1 MSTDEQQGGGELVR
15 ASAWMA
21 LGTIVSRL
29 SGFVRLFLLAY
40 VLGSALDADIF
51 NNANTVPN
59 AVYILVAGG
68 IFNVVLVPQ
77 LVRAMKHDADGG
89 DAYAQRIMTLGLGV
103 LALATV
109 VLVAAA
115 PWVVRLVFADSF
127 FEPELAA
134 QRADAELLM
143 RLCMPQVFF
152 YGAFV
157 LAGQILNSRR
167 RFGPMMWAPIVNN
180 LVACLVLVVY
190 AVVFGAAERG
200 TTDVDGF
207 TTGEAWLLGAGST
220 AGIVVQ
226 ALVLVPYLRSVG
238 FRFRPRFD
246 LRGTGLGHTLRLGYW
261 TLLFILVN
269 QVAFVVVNRLA
280 TSATVSGAT
289 DGSTAGGSAVYQMG
303 FLISQVP
310 HGVVTVSLATALMPT
325 LSALAADRAY
335 APMRAELMRTL
346 RLALAVVAPIAVGVA
361 CLGPQAIAPLHAWGS
376 IGDNA
381 EVIGHA
387 VQAFAPAIV
396 LFSVHYV
403 MMRGFYADEDTRTP
417 FFVQVLVAATNIT
430 LAVTFVRTVEPELVP
445 AALAL
450 AYGGAY
456 LVGSVVVTTL
466 LSRRIGRVLDPVTLR
481 FLVRLVLALAVTAG
495 VVLAAVRLLDL
506 AGLDVDQSGGGLVA
520 LAVGGVLGVA
530 TYLLAGRVLRIA
542 EIGMVLKVVA
552 RRR

>member
-1 MSTDEQQGGGELVR
+1 MTDEQSGQELVR

-68 IFNVVLVPQ
+68 LFNVVLVPQ
-77 LVRAMKHDADGG
+77 LVRAMKNDPDGG
-89 DAYAQRIMTLGLGV
+89 DAYAQRIVTLGLGA

-109 VLVAAA
+109 VLVLAA
-115 PWVVRLVFADSF
+115 PLVVRLVFAGGFQDAD
-127 FEPELAA
+127 LAA

-157 LAGQILNSRR
+157 LAGQILNARR

-180 LVACLVLVVY
+180 LVSCLVLVAY
-190 AVVFGAAERG
+190 AVAFGAAERG

-207 TTGEAWLLGAGST
+207 STGEAWLLGLGST
-220 AGIVVQ
+220 AGIAVQ
-226 ALVLVPYLRSVG
+226 ALVLLPYLRSVG

-246 LRGTGLGHTLRLGYW
+246 WRGTGLGHTLRLGCW

-269 QVAFVVVNRLA
+269 QVAYVVVNRLA
-280 TSATVSGAT
+280 TSATVSGAE
-289 DGSTAGGSAVYQMG
+289 DGATAGGSAVYQMG

-325 LSALAADRAY
+325 LAALAADRAY
-335 APMRAELMRTL
+335 GRMRAELTRTL

-376 IGDNA
+376 IGENA

-387 VQAFAPAIV
+387 VQAFAPTIV

-417 FFVQVLVAATNIT
+417 FLVQAVVAGTNVA
-430 LAVTFVRTVEPELVP
+430 LAVALVRVVEPGLVP
-445 AALAL
+445 AGLAL
-450 AYGGAY
+450 AHGGAY
-456 LVGSVVVTTL
+456 LVGSVLVTWL
-466 LSRRIGRVLDPVTLR
+466 LSRRVGRVLDAVTVR
-481 FLVRLVLALAVTAG
+481 FLVRLVLVLAVMAG
-495 VVLAAVRLLDL
+495 VVLGSTQLVGL
-506 AGLDVDQSGGGLVA
+506 AGLDVHESAGGLVA

-530 TYLLAGRVLRIA
+530 TYLLGGRLLRIDEVAMVLRVA
-542 EIGMVLKVVA
+542 A
-552 RRR
+552 RRGRS

>member
-1 MSTDEQQGGGELVR
+1 
-15 ASAWMA
+15 MA

>member
-1 MSTDEQQGGGELVR
+1 MSAGEQTGQELVR

-21 LGTIVSRL
+21 LGTVVSRL

-77 LVRAMKHDADGG
+77 LVRAMKNDPDGG

-103 LALATV
+103 LAVATV
-109 VLVAAA
+109 VLVVAA
-115 PWVVRLVFADSF
+115 PWVVRLVFADGF
-127 FEPELAA
+127 LDLDA
-134 QRADAELLM
+134 QRADADLLM

-157 LAGQILNSRR
+157 LAGQILNARR

-180 LVACLVLVVY
+180 LVACVVLVAY
-190 AVVFGAAERG
+190 AVAFGPAERG
-200 TTDVDGF
+200 VTDVDGF

-220 AGIVVQ
+220 VGIAVQ
-226 ALVLVPYLRSVG
+226 ALVLVPYLRAVG

-269 QVAFVVVNRLA
+269 QVAYVVVNRLA
-280 TSATVSGAT
+280 TSATVAGAESGT
-289 DGSTAGGSAVYQMG
+289 TAGGSAVYQMG

-310 HGVVTVSLATALMPT
+310 HGVITVSLATALMPT
-325 LSALAADRAY
+325 LSALAADRELGR
-335 APMRAELMRTL
+335 MRAELTRTL

-361 CLGPQAIAPLHAWGS
+361 CLGPQAMAPLHAWGS

-381 EVIGHA
+381 DVIGHA

-417 FFVQVLVAATNIT
+417 FFVQALVAATNVTLAIT
-430 LAVTFVRTVEPELVP
+430 LVRTVEPELVP

-456 LVGSVVVTTL
+456 LVGSVAVTTL
-466 LSRRIGRVLDPVTLR
+466 LSRRIGRVMDAVTVR
-481 FLVRLVLALAVTAG
+481 FVVRLVVALTVMAA
-495 VVLAAVRLLDL
+495 VVLGSTWLLGR
-506 AGLDVDQSGGGLVA
+506 AGLDTQEGAGGLVA
-520 LAVGGVLGVA
+520 LAVGGLLGVS
-530 TYLLAGRVLRIA
+530 TYLVVGRLLRIA
-542 EIGMVLKVVA
+542 EIGLVLRTVA

>member
-1 MSTDEQQGGGELVR
+1 
-15 ASAWMA
+15 MA

-29 SGFVRLFLLAY
+29 SGFVRLFLLAF

-77 LVRAMKHDADGG
+77 LVRAMKNDADGG

-103 LALATV
+103 LLVATV
-109 VLVAAA
+109 ALVLLA
-115 PWVVRLVFADSF
+115 PLVVRLVFAERF
-127 FEPELAA
+127 FDAGLAE

-157 LAGQILNSRR
+157 LAGQVLNARR

-180 LVACLVLVVY
+180 LVACLVLVAY
-190 AVVFGAAERG
+190 ALAFGVAERG

-207 TTGEAWLLGAGST
+207 SSAEAWLLGLGST

-226 ALVLVPYLRSVG
+226 ALVLVPYLRRVG

-280 TSATVSGAT
+280 TSATVSGAE
-289 DGSTAGGSAVYQMG
+289 DGTTAGGSAVYQMG

-325 LSALAADRAY
+325 LASLAADRAY

-346 RLALAVVAPIAVGVA
+346 RLALAVVAPIAVAVA
-361 CLGPQAIAPLHAWGS
+361 CLGPQAIAPLHAWDS
-376 IGDNA
+376 IGENA
-381 EVIGHA
+381 TVIGLA

-417 FFVQVLVAATNIT
+417 FFVQALVAATNVA
-430 LAVTFVRTVEPELVP
+430 LAVTFVHAVDPQHVP

-456 LVGSVVVTTL
+456 LVGSVAVTTL
-466 LSRRIGRVLDPVTLR
+466 LSRRIGRVLDPATLR
-481 FLVRLVLALAVTAG
+481 FALKLAVALALTAA
-495 VVLAAVRLLDL
+495 VVLSSVRLLDV
-506 AGLDVDQSGGGLVA
+506 AGLDVDESAGGLVA
-520 LAVGGVLGVA
+520 LGVGGLLGVA
-530 TYLLAGRVLRIA
+530 TYLLAGRLLRIG
-542 EIGMVLKVVA
+542 EIGQVLAVVA

>member
-1 MSTDEQQGGGELVR
+1 VTTDEQQGGGELVR

-77 LVRAMKHDADGG
+77 LVRAMKHDPDGG

-109 VLVAAA
+109 VLVAVA
-115 PWVVRLVFADSF
+115 PLVVRLVFADSF

-180 LVACLVLVVY
+180 LVACLVLVAY
-190 AVVFGAAERG
+190 AVAFGAAERG

-207 TTGEAWLLGAGST
+207 SSGEAWLLGAGST
-220 AGIVVQ
+220 VGIVVQ
-226 ALVLVPYLRSVG
+226 ALVLVPYLRAVG

-335 APMRAELMRTL
+335 APMRAELTRTL

-376 IGDNA
+376 VGDNA

-417 FFVQVLVAATNIT
+417 FFVQLLVAATNIT
-430 LAVTFVRTVEPELVP
+430 LAVTFVRTVDPQDVP

-456 LVGSVVVTTL
+456 LVGSVAVTTL
-466 LSRRIGRVLDPVTLR
+466 LSRRIGRVLDTVTLS
-481 FLVRLVLALAVTAG
+481 FLLRLAAALAVTAG
-495 VVLAAVRLLDL
+495 VVLGAVRLLDL

-520 LAVGGVLGVA
+520 VAVGGVLGVA

-542 EIGMVLKVVA
+542 EIGMVLRVVA